1 MLEDKIMAGGNLDDI
16 VARLT
21 YCGALL
27 DALISVMGDNEMVDA
42 LAGAHDLLNS
52 ICRDFQAA
60 IDSAEN
66 YTKGTSI

>member
-1 MLEDKIMAGGNLDDI
+1 MNDKIMAGGNLDNI

-27 DALISVMGDNEMVDA
+27 DALIGAMDDNRMVDA

-52 ICRDFQAA
+52 ICRDFQAD
-60 IDSAEN
+60 IDSAEDCI
-66 YTKGTSI
+66 GERAGV